1 MPAPVNRAQLRK
13 ETHRS
18 GFTGN
23 VPVDEA
29 ASVVLRRNGEGDYRL
44 AIDDKA
50 LTDLITEES
59 NQTQT
64 AINTVNTSVQAVH
77 TRQSDGSQ
85 LTKLAGATGTQIAS
99 TASSLNVNVTNPVS
113 TVSINTTQYN
123 NLVSLLTR
131 IAVATE
137 ATQANTASGA

>member
-29 ASVVLRRNGEGDYRL
+29 ASVVLRRNGQGDYRL
-44 AIDDKA
+44 AIDDAA
-50 LTDLITEES
+50 LVAEANE
-59 NQTQT
+59 TQT
-64 AINTVNTSVQAVH
+64 AVNAVNTTVQAIREGQ
-77 TRQSDGSQ
+77 TDGDQ
-85 LTKLAGATGTQIAS
+85 LSRIVSATGTIVAS
-99 TASSLNVNVTNPVS
+99 TGSSLNVNVTNPVT
-113 TVSINTTQYN
+113 TVSINTTQYDN
-123 NLVSLLTR
+123 IVALLTR

>member
-44 AIDDKA
+44 AIDDAA
-50 LTDLITEES
+50 LVTEA

-64 AINTVNTSVQAVH
+64 AVNEVNASVQAVKEGQ
-77 TRQSDGSQ
+77 TDGTQVS
-85 LTKLAGATGTQIAS
+85 KIAGATGTTIAS
-99 TASSLNVNVTNPVS
+99 TASSLNVNVTNSVT
-113 TVSINTTQYN
+113 TVSINTTQYD
-123 NLVSLLTR
+123 NLVALLTR

-137 ATQANTASGA
+137 ATQANTASGV

>member
-29 ASVVLRRNGEGDYRL
+29 ASVVLRRNGAGDYRL
-44 AIDDKA
+44 AIDDAA
-50 LTDLITEES
+50 LVAEANE
-59 NQTQT
+59 TQT
-64 AINTVNTSVQAVH
+64 AVNAVNYTVQAI
-77 TRQSDGSQ
+77 REGQIDGDQ
-85 LTKLAGATGTQIAS
+85 LSRIVSATGTIIAS
-99 TASSLNVNVTNPVS
+99 TASSLNVNVTNPVT
-113 TVSINTTQYN
+113 TVSINTTQYD
-123 NLVSLLTR
+123 NLVALLTR

>member
-29 ASVVLRRNGEGDYRL
+29 ASVVLRRSGEGDYRL
-44 AIDDKA
+44 AIDDAA
-50 LTDLITEES
+50 LVAEANE
-59 NQTQT
+59 TQS
-64 AINTVNTSVQAVH
+64 AVNEVNASVQAVKKGQ
-77 TRQSDGSQ
+77 TDGTQVS
-85 LTKLAGATGTQIAS
+85 KIAGATGTTIAS
-99 TASSLNVNVTNPVS
+99 TASSLNVNVTNPVT

-123 NLVSLLTR
+123 NLVALLTR

-137 ATQANTASGA
+137 ATQANTASGV